1 MRYKHRPLAFAC
13 YAPEGAGSGTTPPEG
28 GDSGDDANAGGG
40 NPNPEGGRAPE
51 EPPSL

>member
-28 GDSGDDANAGGG
+28 GDSGDNANAGGG
-40 NPNPEGGRAPE
+40 NPNPEGASAGRTHD
-51 EPPSL
+51 L